1 MHYALDLWFEK
12 VVRKYCKGK
21 VYLVRYADDFIA
33 CFVTEK
39 DARAYYAALVK
50 RLNKF
55 NLEIAED
62 KTKIMS
68 YGAKVYNQYK
78 YKGGPKPPTF
88 EFLGFTHYCDC
99 DRYGRYRTKRK
110 TSKKKFKASLMRC
123 KQWIIESRTL
133 PLSEIMEKLKQKLV
147 GYYRY
152 YCITDNM
159 KNVRKY
165 EKRVLLLVYKWLNR
179 RSQRKSYDWGQYRKM
194 LNSYKFPKP
203 KLYVSIFE
211 LKQTISYIM

>member
-1 MHYALDLWFEK
+1 
-12 VVRKYCKGK
+12 
-21 VYLVRYADDFIA
+21 
-33 CFVTEK
+33 
-39 DARAYYAALVK
+39 
-50 RLNKF
+50 
-55 NLEIAED
+55 
-62 KTKIMS
+62 
-68 YGAKVYNQYK
+68 
-78 YKGGPKPPTF
+78 
-88 EFLGFTHYCDC
+88 
-99 DRYGRYRTKRK
+99 
-110 TSKKKFKASLMRC
+110 MRC

-152 YCITDNM
+152 YCITDIM

-179 RSQRKSYDWGQYRKM
+179 RSQRKSYDWGQFRKM
-194 LNSYKFPKP
+194 LNSYKLPKP